1 VNVARIFRD
10 FLSGRRPFEALMDEL
25 RAVDGSSPDG
35 RAQIEDSLI
44 ELVNTGALPG
54 DLAALI
60 RGALG
65 PDRPPR
71 AVDVLDPPTERRMAP
86 RDAPK
91 LAPAPQAP
99 LPSAPPPAGT
109 PLPAMPLPDPY
120 RHKVDEVVLAALA
133 SDFRN
138 FKRREGAAPPDA
150 QKASDRQLDAALA
163 DFRGARLRRDAAKAS
178 EGEARSFD
186 YAALATSGQE
196 RTIGVGTILKDR
208 FVLDREI
215 GRGGMGVVYRAVDRR
230 RLEAMHQQP
239 YVAVKLLTGDIRRDP
254 DALRALEAEARRA
267 QELAHPH
274 IVTTYDF
281 DRDGQHIF
289 IVMELLQGNPLD
301 VLLKQRE
308 TGLGFEGSR
317 TLVEGICSGLAH
329 AHAYGVVHCD
339 LKPGNIFVQD
349 NGGAKILDFGIA
361 TAGRTGGFDLSSLN
375 AYTVAY
381 ASPEVLLGQPRDPR
395 DDIYALGCL
404 IYVLVTGKHP
414 YDRLTALEARERD
427 LRPRRPDQFPGPA
440 WRALRRALSFQ
451 AALRPK
457 NAEAFRH
464 DYFHRGYFAWLR
476 RA

>member
-10 FLSGRRPFEALMDEL
+10 FLSGRRPFEGMMDEL
-25 RAVDGSSPDG
+25 RAIDASAADG
-35 RAQIEDSLI
+35 RAQIEESLI
-44 ELVNTGALPG
+44 ELVNTGALPN

-60 RGALG
+60 RGGLG
-65 PDRPPR
+65 PVRAPR
-71 AVDVLDPPTERRMAP
+71 AVDILDPPTEP
-86 RDAPK
+86 RSAMPDMPR

-99 LPSAPPPAGT
+99 LPSGPPLSDGPV
-109 PLPAMPLPDPY
+109 PAMPLPDPY
-120 RHKVDEVVLAALA
+120 RDKVDEVVLAALA

-138 FKRREGAAPPDA
+138 FKRRDGAAAADG

-178 EGEARSFD
+178 EGQARTFD

-196 RTIGVGTILKDR
+196 RAIGVGTILKDR

-239 YVAVKLLTGDIRRDP
+239 YVAVKLMTGDIRRDP

-267 QELAHPH
+267 QELAHPN

-301 VLLKQRE
+301 VVLKQRAS
-308 TGLGFEGSR
+308 GFGFEDSR
-317 TLVEGICSGLAH
+317 PLVEGICNGLAH
-329 AHAYGVVHCD
+329 AHANGVIHCD

-349 NGGAKILDFGIA
+349 NGGVKILDFGIA
-361 TAGRTGGFDLSSLN
+361 TAGRAGGFDLSSLN

-414 YDRLTALEARERD
+414 YEKLSALEARERN
-427 LRPRRPDQFPGPA
+427 LQPRRPDKFPGRA

-457 NAEAFRH
+457 NAEAFRR